1 MMGKRVFRRV
11 QRDKKTGE
19 PLKYVRGSRNPSAK
33 AAEMKRTRKAYKE
46 GRNINVA
53 AVSRSR
59 AAQNVKKT
67 TKRKNKGRSA

>member
-1 MMGKRVFRRV
+1 MGKRVVRRV
-11 QRDKKTGE
+11 KRDKKTGE

-33 AAEMKRTRKAYKE
+33 GAEMKRTRKAYKE
-46 GRNINVA
+46 GRKINVA